1 MTTGGLAL
9 FGRAPA
15 DDGKVTFANMAFG
28 ERHPALGR
36 YKLPLLP
43 GEVGTKTGGDWVPR
57 GIQSATNL
65 AGSISET
72 RALGIWE
79 RQRSQLGLALDG
91 RLYERMA
98 YLIRTALADGLDLNE
113 KLSASELGKRV
124 AAELDLLHNEARE
137 RCGANMAATRGTA
150 LHDGWEHRA
159 PYEFAPGEP
168 LDPEIHPG
176 ITIEPGS
183 ALFSDVPGEGAMFV
197 ALESLLK
204 RAGLERVPGMQERVV
219 RHVELSAA
227 GRFDDVL
234 RTTRD
239 IEWEQR
245 FGDSHVLTRVI
256 PAGTMLMSDLKT
268 KRDRFWSW
276 LEVRIQLAVYATAEW
291 LLANDAGNPN
301 GACYVPGPKHHVSQ
315 EWGVVL
321 HMPQDGA
328 PPALKRVN
336 IQAGLRAA
344 RLARAVCDERSEGKS
359 VATHGEANWPE
370 QL

>member
-1 MTTGGLAL
+1 MAL
-9 FGRAPA
+9 FKPAPG
-15 DDGKVTFANMAFG
+15 DDGKVTFASLAFG
-28 ERHPALGR
+28 ERHPTLGR

-43 GEVGTKTGGDWVPR
+43 GEEGTKTGGDWVPR
-57 GIQSATNL
+57 GVQSATNL

-91 RLYERMA
+91 QLYERLA

-113 KLSASELGKRV
+113 KLSATELGQRV
-124 AAELDLLHNEARE
+124 SAELELLHNEARE

-150 LHDGWEHRA
+150 LHNGWEHRA
-159 PYEFAPGEP
+159 GS
-168 LDPEIHPG
+168 
-176 ITIEPGS
+176 TEPGS
-183 ALFSDVPGEGAMFV
+183 ALFSDVPQEGAMFV
-197 ALESLLK
+197 ALETLLK
-204 RAGLERVPGMQERVV
+204 RAGLERVPGLQERVV
-219 RHVELSAA
+219 RHVELNAA

-239 IEWEQR
+239 IVELNYGPNGEVQN
-245 FGDSHVLTRVI
+245 RVI
-256 PAGTMLMSDLKT
+256 PAGTMFMADLKT

-291 LLANDAGNPN
+291 MLETGNYGAGQP
-301 GACYVPGPKHHVSQ
+301 AQRAEYIPGPKHHVSQ
-315 EWGVVL
+315 QWGVVL

-359 VATHGEANWPE
+359 VATHGEAEWPE
-370 QL
+370 IL

>member
-1 MTTGGLAL
+1 MAL
-9 FGRAPA
+9 FGPTPSAEGKISFA
-15 DDGKVTFANMAFG
+15 DMEFG
-28 ERHPALGR
+28 QRHPSLGR
-36 YKLPLLP
+36 YKMPLLP
-43 GEVGTKTGGDWVPR
+43 GEAGTKAGGDWVPR

-72 RALGIWE
+72 RSLGIWE
-79 RQRSQLGLALDG
+79 RQRSQLGLALDPQ
-91 RLYERMA
+91 LYERMA

-124 AAELDLLHNEARE
+124 SAELELLHNEARE

-150 LHDGWEHRA
+150 LHNGWEHRA
-159 PYEFAPGEP
+159 PIE
-168 LDPEIHPG
+168 
-176 ITIEPGS
+176 IEPGMTLEAGS
-183 ALFSDVPGEGAMFV
+183 ALFSDVPQEGAMFV
-197 ALESLLK
+197 ALETLLK
-204 RAGLERVPGMQERVV
+204 RAGLERVPGLQERVV
-219 RHVELSAA
+219 RHVELKAA
-227 GRFDDVL
+227 GRFDDIL

-239 IEWEQR
+239 IRWEQR
-245 FGDSHVLTRVI
+245 LADGVSVFPVI
-256 PAGTMLMSDLKT
+256 PAGTMLMADLKT

-291 LLANDAGNPN
+291 MLDLPPTPEVAREIGH
-301 GACYVPGPKHHVSQ
+301 CYVPGPKHHVSQ
-315 EWGVVL
+315 QWGVVL

-359 VATHGEANWPE
+359 VATHGEAEWPE
-370 QL
+370 QLSDAPEISST

>member
-9 FGRAPA
+9 FGPAPA

-28 ERHPALGR
+28 ERHPTLGR

-43 GEVGTKTGGDWVPR
+43 GEQGTKTGGDWVPR

-79 RQRSQLGLALDG
+79 RQRSQLGLALDVQ
-91 RLYERMA
+91 LYDRMA

-124 AAELDLLHNEARE
+124 AAELELLHNEARE

-159 PYEFAPGEP
+159 PYEIEPGVT
-168 LDPEIHPG
+168 L
-176 ITIEPGS
+176 EPGS
-183 ALFSDVPGEGAMFV
+183 ALFSDVPAEGAMFV
-197 ALESLLK
+197 ALETLLK

-234 RTTRD
+234 GTTRN
-239 IEWEQR
+239 IVWIVQTAS
-245 FGDSHVLTRVI
+245 GAAYPYTI
-256 PAGTMLMSDLKT
+256 PAGTLLMADLKT

-359 VATHGEANWPE
+359 VATHGEADWPE

>member
-9 FGRAPA
+9 FGPAPA

-28 ERHPALGR
+28 ERHPTLGR

-43 GEVGTKTGGDWVPR
+43 GEEGTKTGGDWVPR

-91 RLYERMA
+91 QLYERMA

-124 AAELDLLHNEARE
+124 SAELELLHNEARE

-150 LHDGWEHRA
+150 LHNGWEHRA
-159 PYEFAPGEP
+159 PIEIEPGVTDHG
-168 LDPEIHPG
+168 LA
-176 ITIEPGS
+176 TAEPGS
-183 ALFSDVPGEGAMFV
+183 ALFSDVPMEGAMFV
-197 ALESLLK
+197 ALETLLK

-239 IEWEQR
+239 IVWPKVDHGDVIQR
-245 FGDSHVLTRVI
+245 YFI

-276 LEVRIQLAVYATAEW
+276 LEVRIQLAIYATAEW
-291 LLANDAGNPN
+291 MLINYPGAEKMLAGSEWYA
-301 GACYVPGPKHHVSQ
+301 PGPKHHVSQ

-336 IQAGLRAA
+336 IQAALRAA
-344 RLARAVCDERSEGKS
+344 RLARAACDERSEGKS

-370 QL
+370 RL